1 VTKLVYKVLKH
12 DGGWA
17 YQADGTFSES
27 YPTHDAALAAARR
40 AAKAQ
45 SEPNERTSI
54 EYEDAAGH
62 WHQEVS
68 EGGDHPDTTVQ
79 DS

>member
-1 VTKLVYKVLKH
+1 MAKLVYKVVKH

-17 YQADGTFSES
+17 YQANGTFSETH
-27 YPTHDAALAAARR
+27 PTHDAALAAARR

-45 SEPNERTSI
+45 SLPNERTQI
-54 EYEDAAGH
+54 EYEDASGH
-62 WHQEVS
+62 WHQETA
-68 EGGDHPDTTVQ
+68 EPGDHPDAAVK